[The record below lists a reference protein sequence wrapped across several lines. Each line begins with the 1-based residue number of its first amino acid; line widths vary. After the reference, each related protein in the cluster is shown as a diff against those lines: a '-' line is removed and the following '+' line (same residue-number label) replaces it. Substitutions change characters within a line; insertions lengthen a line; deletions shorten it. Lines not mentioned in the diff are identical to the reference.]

1 MREEEEEDDKTT
13 TTFRPIL
20 YFGHIFEKG
29 TYLCTYPPEDLTLL
43 KRKEKEDLEEDD
55 VDDDSEGEKGT
66 YSSASCCRLIRV

>member
-1 MREEEEEDDKTT
+1 MMMIHHYHDVQTNTLLWAYFRE
-13 TTFRPIL
+13 R
-20 YFGHIFEKG
+20 
-29 TYLCTYPPEDLTLL
+29 YLTYPPEDLTLL

>member
-1 MREEEEEDDKTT
+1 MREEEEDDDKTT

-29 TYLCTYPPEDLTLL
+29 TLPTHQRTLL